1 MRVSSRSGCSVPGA
15 AGAAASHNGLG
26 RLYWRVRAYVRTFSE
41 APEFPTNPGLRPR
54 AADCAYAYAM
64 YACLCKRSPFV
75 TSPRGVLTYRAPRSV
90 KRWQHRPAVTPEY
103 RLPTARQYKQRQTHT
118 TMQGPF
124 LVVFRIL
131 THTHTR
137 SRRRVRLG

>member
-41 APEFPTNPGLRPR
+41 APEFPTNPGPRPR

-90 KRWQHRPAVTPEY
+90 KRWQHRPAVTPEC
-103 RLPTARQYKQRQTHT
+103 RLPAVRQYKQRQTHT

-131 THTHTR
+131 AHTR
-137 SRRRVRLG
+137 SYRAGE

>member
-1 MRVSSRSGCSVPGA
+1 MRVSSHSGCSVPGV

-41 APEFPTNPGLRPR
+41 TPEFPTNPGPRSR

-75 TSPRGVLTYRAPRSV
+75 TSPRGVLTYRAPQSV
-90 KRWQHRPAVTPEY
+90 KRWQHRPVVTPEY
-103 RLPTARQYKQRQTHT
+103 RLPAAGPIQTTPDSHDDART
-118 TMQGPF
+118 F
-124 LVVFRIL
+124 LGGVPDS
-131 THTHTR
+131 HTHTR